1 MPSVEDKPQR
11 LERGAGGQPGAAGP
25 PSEGERGRGPASDKK
40 NVRLGP
46 TRAETIAATAM
57 SLPAA
62 AIVSAYLVYRSGRT
76 VHPFLILPLAIAVSV
91 AAFLRLRRFDGSR
104 HDVIAFVAIVCA
116 IFAWLLWLAR
126 PTLLWVGGGPD
137 ITHHL
142 VLIDY
147 IDRHWQ
153 LSRDVV
159 SDPYLGD
166 MVYYTPGSH
175 LLIALVGAWTR
186 TDGLHAL
193 YPLVALTVALK
204 AGFVFLIALRL
215 LPEDVPRTPLAV
227 GAVLLLFL
235 PRAYFLGSFTEHSF
249 IAQVVAELFAV
260 VMLWALVVW
269 EETHWIGAMALF
281 AFAGMATFLAWPIWI
296 GPPLVAL
303 ASVVLFDRRFDH
315 FAVAV
320 TPIAFIAAVHIVG
333 RAQWLAYAA
342 TSGYVLRP
350 SIAAIGWTFL
360 LFSAGG
366 LTLVFAKRTSRSVIA
381 FLAAIAVQAIAL
393 FVLARRRGADT
404 PYLALKMTY
413 LAIYPLAVCGAVALA
428 ALCQQW
434 LYQQWRPASA
444 GLLRRRRI
452 YPPKGGRHWFVRR
465 FVWIAVAFFAALAA
479 TRTPPRA
486 PVITKAA
493 LEAGIWARE
502 HAPPACVDYLVANGY
517 TAYWLHLA
525 VLRNPRP
532 TVRMEDPDTFEP
544 QKALIRWIY
553 PSGLPYAITDD
564 FDALPRDIRTSVDV
578 AARFG
583 RAAVVR
589 RRGSPICDTGSR

>member
-1 MPSVEDKPQR
+1 MPSVE
-11 LERGAGGQPGAAGP
+11 AG
-25 PSEGERGRGPASDKK
+25 EG
-40 NVRLGP
+40 VRLGP
-46 TRAETIAATAM
+46 TREEAIAATAM

-62 AIVSAYLVYRSGRT
+62 TIVSAYLVYRSGRT
-76 VHPFLILPLAIAVSV
+76 VAPFLILPLAIAVSV
-91 AAFLRLRRFDGSR
+91 AAFLWLRRFEGSR
-104 HDVIAFVAIVCA
+104 HDVIALVAIVCA

-193 YPLVALTVALK
+193 YPVVALTVALK

-215 LPEDVPRTPLAV
+215 LPDGVPRTPLAV

-303 ASVVLFDRRFDH
+303 
-315 FAVAV
+315 VAV
-320 TPIAFIAAVHIVG
+320 TLALRRAQGARGREVARPEPVEGRALAGHLTVALTPIAFIAAVHIVG

-360 LFSAGG
+360 LLGAGG
-366 LTLVFAKRTSRSVIA
+366 LTLVFAKRTSRSVMA

-393 FVLARRRGADT
+393 FVLAKRRGADT
-404 PYLALKMTY
+404 PYLALKMMY

-428 ALCQQW
+428 AVCQQW
-434 LYQQWRPASA
+434 PYQQWHPALA
-444 GLLRRRRI
+444 GLLRRRRR
-452 YPPKGGRHWFVRR
+452 YPPEGGRHWFVRR
-465 FVWIAVAFFAALAA
+465 FVWIAVVFFAALAA
-479 TRTPPRA
+479 TRMPPLA
-486 PVITKAA
+486 PVITKPA
-493 LEAGIWARE
+493 LEAGVWARE
-502 HAPPACVDYLVANGY
+502 HVPPACVDYLVADGY

-532 TVRMEDPDTFEP
+532 TARMEDPDTFEP
-544 QKALIRWIY
+544 PKALIRWIY

-589 RRGSPICDTGSR
+589 RRGPPICDTGSR